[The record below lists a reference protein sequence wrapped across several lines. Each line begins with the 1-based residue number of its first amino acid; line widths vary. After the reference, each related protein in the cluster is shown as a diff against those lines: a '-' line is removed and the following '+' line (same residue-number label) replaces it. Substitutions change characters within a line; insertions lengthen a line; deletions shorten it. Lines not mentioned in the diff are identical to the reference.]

1 MYVDR
6 VLLIKVQHK
15 PGLSFCGVKI
25 QKVCTSGYFTK
36 NVTKGRGL
44 GVSLNHICTLSVS
57 PTVTFKKIIKKNGTQ
72 KCPSCSIPHVLILYT
87 LNNLSDSLIVSCHI
101 LFSHLKFQKYDKSL
115 NVTINVSSSFAGKS
129 LLLKVQIGKL

>member
-36 NVTKGRGL
+36 NVTKGQGL

-57 PTVTFKKIIKKNGTQ
+57 PTVTFKKNNKEKWNPKMSQLFNSPRTNFVYTQ
-72 KCPSCSIPHVLILYT
+72 QLE
-87 LNNLSDSLIVSCHI
+87 
-101 LFSHLKFQKYDKSL
+101 
-115 NVTINVSSSFAGKS
+115 
-129 LLLKVQIGKL
+129 